1 MPKLTKSIVEAAAP
15 RDKQFTI
22 WCSELPGFGVYVL
35 PSSKRTYFVDYRNAD
50 GVRRRMT
57 IGRHGAL
64 TCEEARKLAI
74 ATMGEA
80 VKGED
85 PALERATRRKSLTV
99 AELCERY
106 LAAVEKGLVTGK
118 GGRPKKPASIDIE
131 RGRINR
137 HIVPLLGK
145 KLVID
150 LKSSDI
156 ARFIKDVTLGKT
168 AVVEKTDK
176 KRGKAVVEGGAGTA
190 GRTAALFGGILS
202 FAVDEGVISEN
213 PSHGVKRPT
222 VAKRNRRLSAD
233 EFKRLGDAIA
243 AREGVDAWQG
253 QAGLRLIALTGCR
266 LGEIAKLKWSEV
278 DIDGQ
283 ALRLTDTKTGPS
295 VRPLGKPAA
304 DILRGLIDRKGG
316 DFVLP
321 GARNADQPFGS
332 LSAVIEKTMAAAGLD
347 DVTAHTLRHSFAS
360 VAGDLD
366 FTESTIGVILGH
378 SAGSTTSR
386 YVHRLDSVLIAAANK
401 IANEVHRQMTGE
413 KGKVVPM
420 PGRNAKAT

>member
-1 MPKLTKSIVEAAAP
+1 MPRLTKSVVEGASP
-15 RDKQFTI
+15 REKQFTL
-22 WCSELPGFGVYVL
+22 WCSDLPGFGVYVL
-35 PSSKRTYFVDYRNAD
+35 PSGKRSYFVDYRNVD

-57 IGRHGAL
+57 IGRHGAV

-74 ATMGEA
+74 AAMGEA
-80 VKGED
+80 VRGDD

-106 LAAVEKGLVTGK
+106 LGAVEKGLVTGK
-118 GGRPKKPASIDIE
+118 GGRRKKPASIDIE

-137 HIVPLLGK
+137 HVVPLLGK

-150 LKSSDI
+150 LQSSDI

-190 GRTAALFGGILS
+190 GRTAGLLGGILA

-213 PSHGVKRPT
+213 PCHGVKRPA
-222 VAKRNRRLSAD
+222 VAKRNRRLTA
-233 EFKRLGDAIA
+233 EEYKRLGKILAE
-243 AREGVDAWQG
+243 REGVDAWQG
-253 QAGLRLIALTGCR
+253 QAGLRLLALTGCR

-278 DIDGQ
+278 DIEGN
-283 ALRLTDTKTGPS
+283 ALRLADTKTGPS
-295 VRPLGKPAA
+295 VRPIGQPVVAILTGLA
-304 DILRGLIDRKGG
+304 DMREG

-321 GARNADQPFGS
+321 GARDAAKPFGG
-332 LSAVIEKTMAAAGLD
+332 LSAVVEKTVGAAGLQG
-347 DVTAHTLRHSFAS
+347 VTAHTLRHSFAS

-366 FTESTIGVILGH
+366 FTESTIGAILGH
-378 SAGSTTSR
+378 SSGSTTSR
-386 YVHRLDSVLIAAANK
+386 YVHRLDSVLIAAANR
-401 IANEVHRQMTGE
+401 IAGEVHRQITGAE
-413 KGKVVPM
+413 AKVVQIPKD
-420 PGRNAKAT
+420 RRKA